1 MSDSLKINRNG
12 QILEFV
18 LDPPMAVNRVEEIES
33 VILLDSRRW
42 EGRMMTPGRTTPD
55 ELLLALAQYP
65 DNPPRSIESMYVHT
79 SNQIENTEK

>member
-1 MSDSLKINRNG
+1 
-12 QILEFV
+12 
-18 LDPPMAVNRVEEIES
+18 MAVNRVEEIES
-33 VILLDSRRW
+33 VMLLDSRRW

-65 DNPPRSIESMYVHT
+65 AKPPRSIESMHVHT